1 MVSRVIYVKLRR
13 FYAILSGEHVTLPL
27 AELRAILE
35 SENHAYVIDHLHDNV
50 VIYRSTNNS
59 YKDIISRAGM
69 VKEVGL
75 HVASITSS
83 REEFYS
89 KLRELDICSYVKGE
103 FAIRLRRFKGHRA
116 SLSDREL
123 IDALA
128 SKIISECR
136 LRVNLVNPKTIVR
149 VVVTEGVVVIGV
161 ILGQVDTK
169 SFSKRS
175 PAKRPFFRPGALSVE
190 LSRVFVN
197 LSRPKREYYYLDPF
211 CGTGGFLIEA
221 LFMGYKVIGIDLNPV
236 MIEGAR
242 VNIEYYGFQDYELI
256 HGDATKLPLKS
267 MYGFIGSIGTDPPYG
282 RSTST
287 IGRGVEEI
295 LVDFLNN
302 AVEVIVNGGYI
313 VFATPHYVDVTDI
326 VRSTGLY
333 LVEKHY
339 MRVHGSLTRIL
350 WVTRRP

>member
-1 MVSRVIYVKLRR
+1 MKLHR

-27 AELRAILE
+27 AELKAILE
-35 SENHAYVIDHLHDNV
+35 SENHAYVIDHVYDNV
-50 VIYRSTNNS
+50 VLYRSTPSS
-59 YKDIISRAGM
+59 YESIISRAGM

-75 HVASITSS
+75 YLESTTSS
-83 REEFYS
+83 REEFHS
-89 KLRELDICSYVKGE
+89 KLKDLDICSYVEGE
-103 FAIRLRRFKGHRA
+103 FAIRLRRFKGHKA
-116 SLSDREL
+116 SLSDKEL

-128 SKIISECR
+128 SKIIGECKA
-136 LRVNLVNPKTIVR
+136 RVNLVNPKTIVR
-149 VVVTEGVVVIGV
+149 ILVTEGVILIGV
-161 ILGQVDTK
+161 ALGQVNTRE
-169 SFSKRS
+169 FNKRS

-197 LSRPKREYYYLDPF
+197 LSRPKRDYYYLDPF

-221 LFMGYKVIGIDLNPV
+221 LFMGYRVIGIDLNPV

-242 VNIEYYGFQDYELI
+242 ANIEYYGFQDYELI
-256 HGDATKLPLKS
+256 HGDAAKLPLKS
-267 MYGFIGSIGTDPPYG
+267 MHGFIGSIGTDPPYG

-295 LVDFLNN
+295 LADFLNN
-302 AVEVIVNGGYI
+302 AVEVVIDGGYI

-326 VRSTGLY
+326 VKSTGLY
-333 LVEKHY
+333 LIERHY